1 MTKPAKRQT
10 PYHGTSPDLCHF
22 RFVRKSDCQPWHF
35 PSERP
40 PLAPQGDTLFDRF
53 LAVLTIIGFVVF
65 LFWALGQGV

>member
-1 MTKPAKRQT
+1 MTT
-10 PYHGTSPDLCHF
+10 PKIKFSGGDYHPEHF
-22 RFVRKSDCQPWHF
+22 RFVRKTDCQPWHF
-35 PSERP
+35 PAERP

>member
-1 MTKPAKRQT
+1 MTKPAKRQA
-10 PYHGTSPDLCHF
+10 PYHGTSSDLRHF

-35 PSERP
+35 QAERQ

-53 LAVLTIIGFVVF
+53 LAVLTLIGFAVF